1 MRGWF
6 YGAATSTGG
15 SGNCRAIHTAAHQ
28 HVGAKRQ
35 RDFGRRPHHNTND
48 GEDYS
53 PGVYS
58 DTEHSEYGAV
68 QPPRRKRRRVSAAT
82 HAAGGTARQQQTR
95 PESI

>member
-1 MRGWF
+1 MPPRAQEVRGT
-6 YGAATSTGG
+6 AEPSIQPPTS
-15 SGNCRAIHTAAHQ
+15 